1 MNTHWY
7 TIKFFE
13 GLANWQTFRDD
24 RLLSTSEVNHL
35 LNVVLSSL
43 NMSRLVKPLRFPD
56 SSLVSLLIRQFNFP
70 DSLKGHI
77 TEVKFNKRL
86 DVIVTF
92 SNSLI

>member
-13 GLANWQTFRDD
+13 GLASWQTFRDD

-35 LNVVLSSL
+35 LNFVLSSL

-56 SSLVSLLIRQFNFP
+56 NSLVSLLIRQFNFS
-70 DSLKGHI
+70 DSIKRHI
-77 TEVKFNKRL
+77 IEVKFNRRL
-86 DVIVTF
+86 DVVVTF
-92 SNSLI
+92 SNSI

>member
-1 MNTHWY
+1 MKTQWY

-13 GLANWQTFRDD
+13 GIANWQTFRDD

-35 LNVVLSSL
+35 MNTVLSSL

-56 SSLVSLLIRQFNFP
+56 ISLVSLLIRQFNFS
-70 DSLKGHI
+70 DNLKGHI
-77 TEVKFNKRL
+77 IEVKFNNRL
-86 DVIVTF
+86 DVVVTF